1 MKKNFKQM
9 RINMPGDK
17 PIKEISEDYESSSIK
32 KEGDNDKSPKPGTG
46 SPTHARSGMGSKEGG
61 SPGGRLRAA
70 GINDDANA
78 SGGKVQASS
87 FYSEMKNAEKGN
99 KKKVIIKA
107 FSQIGGMKQNSMRQ
121 PDQHKMPKFSNS
133 MFGSYCGSYSK

>member
-1 MKKNFKQM
+1 
-9 RINMPGDK
+9 MPGDK
-17 PIKEISEDYESSSIK
+17 PIKEVSEDYESASIK
-32 KEGDNDKSPKPGTG
+32 KEDQDKSPKPGTG

-87 FYSEMKNAEKGN
+87 FYSEMNKNGEKGEKN

-107 FSQIGGMKQNSMRQ
+107 FSQIGGMKQNSMR
-121 PDQHKMPKFSNS
+121 
-133 MFGSYCGSYSK
+133 